1 MPIHRKDLNAPLNV
15 GIIDYNGLGAFA
27 HYGAPVRG
35 YAGIIPSVDTAI
47 ALAGEP
53 LVLQPWQNDL
63 HLHAELAV
71 IIGRDMRPREGDN
84 AGDALL
90 GYSLGLGI
98 WDDSPVASLKNRV
111 VRDVGVN
118 TSYSYLID
126 GCRQQGDVIL
136 TPDELPPLDEIVLT
150 LHVPGFPPAT
160 YAQRDL
166 IHDGEWVVRESNK
179 LITFFRGDVICLGPA
194 DAPMVVPAASKFPAG
209 SVIRVEGAPFP
220 TIEIPVDD
228 WRNPGNAPPWPGCE
242 VDFIARYPHLR
253 A

>member
-1 MPIHRKDLNAPLNV
+1 MSINRRDFGPPLNV
-15 GIIDYNGLGAFA
+15 GIIDYNGAGAFA

-35 YAGIIPSVDTAI
+35 YAGIIPSVNTAI

-71 IIGRDMRPREGDN
+71 IIDRDLAPREGEK

-111 VRDVGVN
+111 TRDVGVN
-118 TSYSYLID
+118 TSYSYMID
-126 GCRQQGDVIL
+126 GCRQQGSVIL
-136 TPDELPPLDEIVLT
+136 TPDELPPLNEIVLT
-150 LHVPGFPPAT
+150 LHVPGHSPAT
-160 YAQRDL
+160 YAQKDL
-166 IHDGEWVVRESNK
+166 IHDGQWVVRESNK
-179 LITFFRGDVICLGPA
+179 LITFCRGDVICLGPSA
-194 DAPMVVPAASKFPAG
+194 APVVVPATSRFPAG
-209 SVIRVEGAPFP
+209 SVIRVEGPPFP
-220 TIEIPVDD
+220 AIEIPVDD
-228 WRNPGNAPPWPGCE
+228 RRDPDHASAWPGCE
-242 VDFIARYPHLR
+242 VDFVARYPHLR